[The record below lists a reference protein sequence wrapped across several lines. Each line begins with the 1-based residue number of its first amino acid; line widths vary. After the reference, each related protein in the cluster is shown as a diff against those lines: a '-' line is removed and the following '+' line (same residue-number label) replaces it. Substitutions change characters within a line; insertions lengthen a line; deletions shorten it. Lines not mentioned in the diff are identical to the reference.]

1 MLVIKDLTV
10 VYPDGTKA
18 LDGVDMSVGPNERVA
33 LIGAN
38 GAGKSTLLSAIMGL
52 APTSGGSIT
61 MDGLVLSKS
70 TEAEVRRK
78 IGIVFQNPDDQ
89 LFMTRIRDDVAFGPR
104 NCGLPREEIEARV
117 DGALGKLRILHLKD
131 RASGRLSGGEKRLAA
146 IAGVLAM
153 NPGML
158 LLDEPSSFL
167 DPKARRNLI
176 QILSSLPQAVLIA
189 THDLDLASRSFS
201 RVVVLQNG
209 RVRVEGPPD
218 DILSDEKKLEEYGL

>member
-10 VYPDGTKA
+10 IYPDGTKA
-18 LDGVDMSVGPNERVA
+18 LDGVDMSVSTNERVA
-33 LIGAN
+33 LIGSN

-52 APTSGGSIT
+52 APISGGSIT
-61 MDGLVLSKS
+61 VDGVILSKG

-104 NCGLPREEIEARV
+104 NCGLPLEEIEARV
-117 DGALGKLRILHLKD
+117 DEVLTKLCILHLKD
-131 RASGRLSGGEKRLAA
+131 RASGRLSGGEKRLAS

-153 NPGML
+153 NPEML
-158 LLDEPSSFL
+158 LLDEPLSFL
-167 DPKARRNLI
+167 DPKARRNLL
-176 QILSSLPQAVLIA
+176 QILSSLPQAAIVA
-189 THDLDLASRSFS
+189 THDLDLASRRFS
-201 RVVVLQNG
+201 RVIVLQDG
-209 RVRVEGPPD
+209 RVRIEGSPE